1 MQSNQG
7 RKTLR
12 SWLETLV
19 QYRVLLA
26 VLTSLIFTGS
36 YGISKADW
44 RTDLGVFRVGIVVGE
59 DVAGNLARV
68 ELFRLALSDALGM
81 NVEIFPARNTS
92 SLIEAHRGSRIEY
105 AIYSA
110 SAYAATWILCECVE
124 PLVLP
129 LAVDQTSTFRA
140 VIISGPSGPG
150 NLGDLTPKNLAIPRS
165 RAVGASEIAVYEL
178 EKQGVLPKGISE
190 LTLTGELMTLEQ
202 AVNGVLD
209 GKFGAMLGW
218 SSMAGDKLSGYSRG
232 SLKALAEANG
242 GEAKG
247 YNIIW
252 QSLDIPHPPHAIRK
266 NLPSEAKR
274 ILRETLQQMFLED
287 PGAYDSIELQ
297 YGGGFEVA
305 RHGQFSSVLDFVR
318 AKMGIKGASS
328 EVTGEVLGA
337 GEGTGEVKKQ

>member
-1 MQSNQG
+1 MQSNQA
-7 RKTLR
+7 RRTLG
-12 SWLETLV
+12 SWFKTLV

-26 VLTSLIFTGS
+26 VLSPLLFTGS
-36 YGISKADW
+36 FGVSKADW

-68 ELFRLALSDALGM
+68 ELFRLALSEALGM
-81 NVEIFPARNTS
+81 NVEIFPARNMS

-140 VIISGPSGPG
+140 VVISGPSGPG
-150 NLGDLTPKNLAIPRS
+150 NLRDLKLENLAIPRS
-165 RAVGASEIAVYEL
+165 RAVGASEIAMYEL
-178 EKQGVLPKGISE
+178 EKQGVLPKGVSE
-190 LTLTGELMTLEQ
+190 LAPTGKMMSSEQ
-202 AVNGVLD
+202 AVNGMLD

-218 SSMAGDKLSGYSRG
+218 SSMIGDNLSGYSRG

-242 GEAKG
+242 GEAAG

-266 NLPSEAKR
+266 NLPAEAKR
-274 ILRETLQQMFLED
+274 ILRETLQQLFSED
-287 PGAYDSIELQ
+287 PSAYDSIELQ
-297 YGGGFEVA
+297 YGGGFAVA
-305 RHGQFSSVLDFVR
+305 RHGQFLSVLDFVR
-318 AKMGIKGASS
+318 VKMGINDASS
-328 EVTGEVLGA
+328 KIAGEVA
-337 GEGTGEVKKQ
+337 GTGEKKKQ